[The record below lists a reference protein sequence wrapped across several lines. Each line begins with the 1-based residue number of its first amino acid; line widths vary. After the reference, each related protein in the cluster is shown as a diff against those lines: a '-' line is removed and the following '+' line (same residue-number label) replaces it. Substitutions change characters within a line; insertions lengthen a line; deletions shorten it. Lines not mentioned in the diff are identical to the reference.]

1 MTDKKKFSTVMGLDA
16 DKRKK
21 HRLVTSFWFGFQGIA
36 SAAAKE
42 RNMQIH
48 ICISVIVLVAGFAF
62 SITKAE
68 WIAVLLA
75 IGGMISLEM
84 MNTAIERTVD
94 MYTKEFHPLAKQ
106 AKDIAAGAV
115 LIFAIISVVIGLI
128 IFLPRILEIVHL

>member
-1 MTDKKKFSTVMGLDA
+1 MGLDA

-21 HRLVTSFWFGFQGIA
+21 HSLASSFRFGFQGIA

-42 RNMQIH
+42 RNVQIH
-48 ICISVIVLVAGFAF
+48 IVLSLFVIIAGFAF
-62 SITKAE
+62 SITKYE

-75 IGGMISLEM
+75 IGGMIALEM

-115 LIFAIISVVIGLI
+115 LFFAIISVIIGLI
-128 IFLPRILEIVHL
+128 IFLPRIYSILIL

>member
-1 MTDKKKFSTVMGLDA
+1 MGLDEDKKKN
-16 DKRKK
+16 K
-21 HRLVTSFWFGFQGIA
+21 LVSSFRFGFQGIV
-36 SAAAKE
+36 SAASSE

-48 ICISVIVLVAGFAF
+48 ICISVLVIFAGFAF

-75 IGGMISLEM
+75 IGGMIALEM

-128 IFLPRILEIVHL
+128 IFLPRILAIIFY